1 MSSLIFLGFSVVAFL
16 ISFGVVF
23 MLAPIVLGQFFGVLD
38 SMDTLCCG
46 WETTKDEIQTQAQ
59 WLLPLM
65 MVLGMFIL
73 VLKVLMVASVRGR
86 D

>member
-1 MSSLIFLGFSVVAFL
+1 MSSLIFLGFSTVAFI

-23 MLAPIVLGQFFGVLD
+23 YIAPVVLGGVD
-38 SMDTLCCG
+38 QAIEDMPTLCCG
-46 WETTKDEIQTQAQ
+46 WEAVKDDIRAQEQ
-59 WLLPLM
+59 WLLPLIM
-65 MVLGMFIL
+65 LVGMFIF